1 MGRNGPEILRESTER
16 PGPPGRRSVCI
27 APRLARHWQ
36 LSDIAPP
43 LTDGGHRPRARGTM
57 KRPTDPHPV
66 IETLLNGGGDDEPQ
80 PRTRSSR
87 RTPAVGPRRP
97 ITGSGR
103 HVSRRRRTNSKFVR
117 RRLMVAAAAAVCVTM
132 VAGIGFIS
140 ATYFQVVG
148 NLADNAVGRADGTG
162 TEISGW
168 DGPVNILI
176 MGSDSRDGQSSA
188 DYGEASGARSDV
200 MMLLHVSADRE
211 DATLI
216 SIPRDTM
223 LPTPEC
229 TTPDGAIVPAQEA
242 AQINGALENGPFCS
256 LDTIRDF
263 TGLDIDHFI
272 VVGFDGV
279 IGITEAIGGV
289 DVCVENDIAD
299 DYSGLYMT
307 AGTHS
312 LQGEAAL
319 AFLRTR
325 HGFAD
330 GSDLGRIQAQQ
341 AFLASLARKVTSAG
355 TLTNPGA
362 LYGLADSASK
372 AMTVDEALAQP
383 SSLVALAQTLANVDL
398 DRIVMLQLPVA
409 PYWADPNRVEP
420 ITAETDAI
428 FATLRADQPL
438 SFQDD
443 QAADAPDGDSEQEG
457 PEQPDDATRSDDAA
471 AAPGEPLTLSDD
483 IVGRTAEDT
492 TCAS

>member
-1 MGRNGPEILRESTER
+1 
-16 PGPPGRRSVCI
+16 
-27 APRLARHWQ
+27 
-36 LSDIAPP
+36 
-43 LTDGGHRPRARGTM
+43 
-57 KRPTDPHPV
+57 
-66 IETLLNGGGDDEPQ
+66 
-80 PRTRSSR
+80 
-87 RTPAVGPRRP
+87 
-97 ITGSGR
+97 
-103 HVSRRRRTNSKFVR
+103 
-117 RRLMVAAAAAVCVTM
+117 MVAAAAAVCVTM
-132 VAGIGFIS
+132 IAGISFVS

-168 DGPVNILI
+168 DGAVNILI
-176 MGSDSRDGQSSA
+176 MGSDSRDGQTSA
-188 DYGEASGARSDV
+188 DYGEAGGARSDV

-229 TTPDGAIVPAQEA
+229 TTPDGAVVPAQEA
-242 AQINGALENGPFCS
+242 VQINGVLENGPFCS
-256 LDTIRDF
+256 LDTVRAF
-263 TGLDIDHFI
+263 TGLPIDHFI

-289 DVCVENDIAD
+289 DVCVENDISD

-362 LYGLADSASK
+362 LYGLADAASK

-383 SSLVALAQTLANVDL
+383 SSLVALAQTLSNVDL

-420 ITAETDAI
+420 IIEETDAI
-428 FATLRADQPL
+428 FATLRADLPL
-438 SFQDD
+438 SFQDEG
-443 QAADAPDGDSEQEG
+443 AADAPAPQS
-457 PEQPDDATRSDDAA
+457 PDDAQQPEEVADA
-471 AAPGEPLTLSDD
+471 PSEPLTLSDD

-492 TCAS
+492 TCAR

>member
-1 MGRNGPEILRESTER
+1 
-16 PGPPGRRSVCI
+16 
-27 APRLARHWQ
+27 
-36 LSDIAPP
+36 
-43 LTDGGHRPRARGTM
+43 M
-57 KRPTDPHPV
+57 KRPTDPHPAV
-66 IETLLNGGGDDEPQ
+66 ETLLDGEGDDQ
-80 PRTRSSR
+80 PKLATRSQR
-87 RTPAVGPRRP
+87 RASTPSLRRP
-97 ITGSGR
+97 STGHGR
-103 HVSRRRRTNSKFVR
+103 HASRRRRTSAKFLR
-117 RRLMVAAAAAVCVTM
+117 RRLMVAAAAVVCVTM
-132 VAGIGFIS
+132 VAGVSFVS

-148 NLADNAVGRADGTG
+148 NLADNSVGRADGTG

-168 DGPVNILI
+168 DGAVNILI
-176 MGSDSRDGQSSA
+176 MGSDSRAGQTSA
-188 DYGEASGARSDV
+188 DYGEAGGARSDV

-229 TTPDGAIVPAQEA
+229 TTPEGNLVPAQEA
-242 AQINGALENGPFCS
+242 AQINAALENGPFCS
-256 LDTIRDF
+256 LDTIRAF
-263 TGLDIDHFI
+263 TGLSIDHFI

-355 TLTNPGA
+355 TLTNPAA

-372 AMTVDEALAQP
+372 TMTVDEALAQP

-398 DRIVMLQLPVA
+398 NRIVMLQLPVV
-409 PYWADPNRVEP
+409 PYWADSNRVEP
-420 ITAETDAI
+420 LTEETDAI
-428 FATLRADQPL
+428 FATLRADLPL

-443 QAADAPDGDSEQEG
+443 AAPDAPAQQVPDT
-457 PEQPDDATRSDDAA
+457 PEDAA
-471 AAPGEPLTLSDD
+471 QSGEVGDAPSEPLTLSDD

>member
-1 MGRNGPEILRESTER
+1 
-16 PGPPGRRSVCI
+16 
-27 APRLARHWQ
+27 
-36 LSDIAPP
+36 
-43 LTDGGHRPRARGTM
+43 M

-66 IETLLNGGGDDEPQ
+66 IETLLDGADDDAARPSPRSPRRASAPSARR
-80 PRTRSSR
+80 PRT
-87 RTPAVGPRRP
+87 GE
-97 ITGSGR
+97 GR
-103 HVSRRRRTNSKFVR
+103 HVSRRRRTSSKFVR
-117 RRLMVAAAAAVCVTM
+117 RRIMVAAAAAVCVTM
-132 VAGIGFIS
+132 VAGISFVS

-168 DGPVNILI
+168 DGAVNMLI
-176 MGSDSRDGQSSA
+176 MGSDSRDGQTSA
-188 DYGEASGARSDV
+188 DYGEAGGDRSDV

-229 TTPDGAIVPAQEA
+229 TTPAGDIVPAQEA
-242 AQINGALENGPFCS
+242 AQINAALENGPFCS
-256 LDTIRDF
+256 LDTIRAF
-263 TGLDIDHFI
+263 TGLPIDHFI

-383 SSLVALAQTLANVDL
+383 SSLVALAQTLSNVDL
-398 DRIVMLQLPVA
+398 GRIVMLQLPVV
-409 PYWADPNRVEP
+409 PYWADANRVEP
-420 ITAETDAI
+420 LTEETDAI
-428 FATLRADQPL
+428 FATLRADLPL

-443 QAADAPDGDSEQEG
+443 EAADAAAGVA
-457 PEQPDDATRSDDAA
+457 PEAQPDDAQQPDGVADA
-471 AAPGEPLTLSDD
+471 PSEPLTLSDD

>member
-1 MGRNGPEILRESTER
+1 MVGINLE
-16 PGPPGRRSVCI
+16 
-27 APRLARHWQ
+27 
-36 LSDIAPP
+36 
-43 LTDGGHRPRARGTM
+43 ARGTM
-57 KRPTDPHPV
+57 KRPTDPHPAV
-66 IETLLNGGGDDEPQ
+66 ETLLNGEDDDQ
-80 PRTRSSR
+80 PKLATRVQRRASAPSLRRPNTGHGRHASR
-87 RTPAVGPRRP
+87 R
-97 ITGSGR
+97 GR
-103 HVSRRRRTNSKFVR
+103 TSAKFLR
-117 RRLMVAAAAAVCVTM
+117 RRLMVAAAAVVCVTM
-132 VAGIGFIS
+132 VAGISCVS

-168 DGPVNILI
+168 DGAVNILI
-176 MGSDSRDGQSSA
+176 MGSDSRDGQTSA
-188 DYGEASGARSDV
+188 DYGEAGGARSDV

-229 TTPDGAIVPAQEA
+229 TTPEGNIVPAQEA
-242 AQINGALENGPFCS
+242 AQINAALENGPFCS
-256 LDTIRDF
+256 LDTIRAF
-263 TGLDIDHFI
+263 TGLAIDHFI

-289 DVCVENDIAD
+289 DVCVENDVAD

-398 DRIVMLQLPVA
+398 SRIVMLQLPVV
-409 PYWADPNRVEP
+409 PCWADSNRVEP
-420 ITAETDAI
+420 LTEETDAI
-428 FATLRADQPL
+428 FATLRADLPL

-443 QAADAPDGDSEQEG
+443 TAPDAPAQQVPDAPEDAAQPGEVADAPS
-457 PEQPDDATRSDDAA
+457 
-471 AAPGEPLTLSDD
+471 EPLTLSDD

>member
-1 MGRNGPEILRESTER
+1 
-16 PGPPGRRSVCI
+16 
-27 APRLARHWQ
+27 
-36 LSDIAPP
+36 
-43 LTDGGHRPRARGTM
+43 M
-57 KRPTDPHPV
+57 KRPTNPHPA
-66 IETLLNGGGDDEPQ
+66 IETLLNGSDDNEPSL
-80 PRTRSSR
+80 RTQTRQRASAA
-87 RTPAVGPRRP
+87 AVRRP
-97 ITGSGR
+97 NTGNGR
-103 HVSRRRRTNSKFVR
+103 HASRRRRTPAKFLR
-117 RRLMVAAAAAVCVTM
+117 RRLMVAAAAVVCVTM
-132 VAGIGFIS
+132 VAGISFVS

-148 NLADNAVGRADGTG
+148 NLADNAVGRTDGTG
-162 TEISGW
+162 TEIAGW
-168 DGPVNILI
+168 DGAVNILI
-176 MGSDSRDGQSSA
+176 MGSDSRDGQTSA
-188 DYGEASGARSDV
+188 DYGEAGGARSDV

-229 TTPDGAIVPAQEA
+229 TTPDGAVVPAQES
-242 AQINGALENGPFCS
+242 AQINAVLENGPFCS

-263 TGLDIDHFI
+263 TGLPIDHFI

-289 DVCVENDIAD
+289 DVCVENDVAD

-312 LQGEAAL
+312 LRGEAAL

-362 LYGLADSASK
+362 LYGLADSASR

-398 DRIVMLQLPVA
+398 NRIVMLQLPVV
-409 PYWADPNRVEP
+409 PYWADSNRVEP
-420 ITAETDAI
+420 LTEETDAI

-438 SFQDD
+438 TFQGDE
-443 QAADAPDGDSEQEG
+443 AADAPGQEG
-457 PEQPDDATRSDDAA
+457 QEAPEDAA
-471 AAPGEPLTLSDD
+471 EPEDVAGAPSEPLTLSDD

>member
-1 MGRNGPEILRESTER
+1 
-16 PGPPGRRSVCI
+16 
-27 APRLARHWQ
+27 
-36 LSDIAPP
+36 
-43 LTDGGHRPRARGTM
+43 M
-57 KRPTDPHPV
+57 KRPTNPHPV
-66 IETLLNGGGDDEPQ
+66 IETLLSGGDDNEPKLSERS
-80 PRTRSSR
+80 PRRASAAAARRPFTGNGRHASRRGRTR
-87 RTPAVGPRRP
+87 A
-97 ITGSGR
+97 
-103 HVSRRRRTNSKFVR
+103 KFLR
-117 RRLMVAAAAAVCVTM
+117 RRLMVAAAAVVCVTM
-132 VAGIGFIS
+132 VAGISFVS

-168 DGPVNILI
+168 DGAVNILI
-176 MGSDSRDGQSSA
+176 MGSDSRDGQTSA
-188 DYGEASGARSDV
+188 DYGEAGGARSDV

-229 TTPDGAIVPAQEA
+229 TTPDGAVVPAQES
-242 AQINGALENGPFCS
+242 AQINGVLENGPFCS
-256 LDTIRDF
+256 LDTIRAF
-263 TGLDIDHFI
+263 TGLQIDHFI

-289 DVCVENDIAD
+289 DVCVENDVAD

-362 LYGLADSASK
+362 LYGLADASSK
-372 AMTVDEALAQP
+372 AMVVDEALAQP

-398 DRIVMLQLPVA
+398 SRIVMLQLPVV
-409 PYWADPNRVEP
+409 PYWADSNRVEP
-420 ITAETDAI
+420 LTEETDAI
-428 FATLRADQPL
+428 FATLRADLPL
-438 SFQDD
+438 SFQDEE
-443 QAADAPDGDSEQEG
+443 AADAPT
-457 PEQPDDATRSDDAA
+457 PETPDDAPQPEDVAGS
-471 AAPGEPLTLSDD
+471 PSESLTLSDD

>member
-1 MGRNGPEILRESTER
+1 
-16 PGPPGRRSVCI
+16 
-27 APRLARHWQ
+27 
-36 LSDIAPP
+36 
-43 LTDGGHRPRARGTM
+43 
-57 KRPTDPHPV
+57 
-66 IETLLNGGGDDEPQ
+66 
-80 PRTRSSR
+80 
-87 RTPAVGPRRP
+87 
-97 ITGSGR
+97 
-103 HVSRRRRTNSKFVR
+103 
-117 RRLMVAAAAAVCVTM
+117 MVAAAAVVCVTM
-132 VAGIGFIS
+132 VAGISCVS

-168 DGPVNILI
+168 DGAVNILI
-176 MGSDSRDGQSSA
+176 MGSDSRDGQTSA
-188 DYGEASGARSDV
+188 DYGEAGGARSDV

-223 LPTPEC
+223 LPIPEC
-229 TTPDGAIVPAQEA
+229 TTPEGNIVPAQEA
-242 AQINGALENGPFCS
+242 AQINAALENGPFCS
-256 LDTIRDF
+256 LDTIRAF
-263 TGLDIDHFI
+263 TGLAIDHFI

-289 DVCVENDIAD
+289 DVCVENDVAD

-398 DRIVMLQLPVA
+398 SRIVMLQLPVV
-409 PYWADPNRVEP
+409 PYWADSNRVEP
-420 ITAETDAI
+420 LTEETDAI
-428 FATLRADQPL
+428 FATLRANLPL

-443 QAADAPDGDSEQEG
+443 TAPDAPAQQVPDAPEDAAQPGEVADAPS
-457 PEQPDDATRSDDAA
+457 
-471 AAPGEPLTLSDD
+471 EPLTLSDD

>member
-1 MGRNGPEILRESTER
+1 MVGINLE
-16 PGPPGRRSVCI
+16 
-27 APRLARHWQ
+27 
-36 LSDIAPP
+36 
-43 LTDGGHRPRARGTM
+43 ARGTM
-57 KRPTDPHPV
+57 KRPTDPHPAV
-66 IETLLNGGGDDEPQ
+66 ETLLNGEDDDQ
-80 PRTRSSR
+80 PKLATRVQRRASAPSLRRPNTGHGRHASR
-87 RTPAVGPRRP
+87 R
-97 ITGSGR
+97 GR
-103 HVSRRRRTNSKFVR
+103 TSAKFLR
-117 RRLMVAAAAAVCVTM
+117 RRLMVAAAAVVCVTM
-132 VAGIGFIS
+132 VAGISFVS

-148 NLADNAVGRADGTG
+148 NLADNTVGRADGTG

-168 DGPVNILI
+168 DGAVNILI
-176 MGSDSRDGQSSA
+176 MGSGSRDGQTSA
-188 DYGEASGARSDV
+188 DYGEAGGARSDV

-229 TTPDGAIVPAQEA
+229 TTPEGNIVPAQEA
-242 AQINGALENGPFCS
+242 AQINAALENGPFCS
-256 LDTIRDF
+256 LDTIRAF
-263 TGLDIDHFI
+263 TGLAIDHFI

-289 DVCVENDIAD
+289 DVCVENDVAD

-372 AMTVDEALAQP
+372 AMTDRRRGARAAQQPRRARPDARERRPQPHRHAAAARRPLLGRLEP
-383 SSLVALAQTLANVDL
+383 SG
-398 DRIVMLQLPVA
+398 
-409 PYWADPNRVEP
+409 
-420 ITAETDAI
+420 
-428 FATLRADQPL
+428 
-438 SFQDD
+438 
-443 QAADAPDGDSEQEG
+443 APDGGDRRDLRDVAGRPPAVLPGRHGTGCAG
-457 PEQPDDATRSDDAA
+457 PAGPGRPGRCGPAWRSGGCAERAPDAVRRHRRPDGGGHHLR
-471 AAPGEPLTLSDD
+471 ELTQHERD
-483 IVGRTAEDT
+483 RTERTKCTAHRQKLELRIPIN
-492 TCAS
+492 